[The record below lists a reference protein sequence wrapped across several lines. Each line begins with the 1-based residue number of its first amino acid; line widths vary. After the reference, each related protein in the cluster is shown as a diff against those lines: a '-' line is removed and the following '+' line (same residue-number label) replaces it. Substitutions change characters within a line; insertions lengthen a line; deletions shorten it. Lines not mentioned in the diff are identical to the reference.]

1 MASMVAC
8 AAACIRNPD
17 WRRPQMSQVSIICL
31 HWILYVPCDKKLM
44 KMAQIILVLEGDVP
58 WSDLPEGTPPLQ
70 SSSCGVHASR
80 SRFFN
85 RRRWFWE
92 YALPLT
98 SSVAPAWCSTRQH
111 IVCSLFSDLA
121 LLYIITWMLAG
132 NLTECSDFYLTVPY
146 AVIQVLVFTSMVI
159 AVNNFKAGDNVT
171 QLLSLL
177 YELQILYI
185 ANQII
190 LGDC

>member
-1 MASMVAC
+1 
-8 AAACIRNPD
+8 
-17 WRRPQMSQVSIICL
+17 
-31 HWILYVPCDKKLM
+31 
-44 KMAQIILVLEGDVP
+44 
-58 WSDLPEGTPPLQ
+58 
-70 SSSCGVHASR
+70 
-80 SRFFN
+80 
-85 RRRWFWE
+85 
-92 YALPLT
+92 
-98 SSVAPAWCSTRQH
+98 
-111 IVCSLFSDLA
+111 
-121 LLYIITWMLAG
+121 MLAG

-177 YELQILYI
+177 YELQILYQY